1 MSSKFLKEKK
11 KLDDSLNKL
20 KNDASIILQQKTK
33 KFLKIEDNT
42 IKEAKKQLE
51 TLKKNKENDILNTS
65 LKKCNYEKNK
75 KEIEKELKN
84 ISTNYKRKKD
94 DTLGKMAKINKSI
107 ESLNPKIEDLNKIL
121 NNLNIQKEKD
131 MKIIEDKIYNTKK
144 NCNTTLKNE
153 IEKSKKEVEQR
164 IQTGTIN
171 KQKQV
176 KRKKFIKTATNILGS
191 FI

>member
-33 KFLKIEDNT
+33 KFLNIEDNAV
-42 IKEAKKQLE
+42 KEAKKQLA
-51 TLKKNKENDILNTS
+51 TLKKKKENDIINTS
-65 LKKCNYEKNK
+65 LTKCNYEKNK

-84 ISTNYKRKKD
+84 INTNYKRKKD
-94 DTLGKMAKINKSI
+94 DTLVKMAKVNKSI
-107 ESLNPKIEDLNKIL
+107 ESLNPKIEDLNKTL
-121 NNLNIQKEKD
+121 NNLNIQKDIDLK
-131 MKIIEDKIYNTKK
+131 KIEDKINKTKK

-153 IEKSKKEVEQR
+153 IELSKREVEQR
-164 IQTGTIN
+164 IQSGTIN

-176 KRKKFIKTATNILGS
+176 KRKKMINTATNIIGS